1 MTRKVIDDQ
10 VPLHLRARRSRVTRY
25 IARAMLS
32 ASGWKVSG
40 SIPNEERL
48 VIVAAPHT
56 SNWDWVIG
64 MLTILALNANIRW
77 IGKSSIFK
85 TGFVW
90 FFKWLGGIPV
100 DRNNPSSL
108 IERVKEIVSKE
119 KGLMIGVAPEG
130 SRQKVERWKTGFLR
144 IAEITQSKI
153 LLFSI
158 DSPAKN
164 IQIGKIFNPT
174 DNTEEDLRLIKN
186 YYKNYKGI
194 NPSQF

>member
-10 VPLHLRARRSRVTRY
+10 VPPHLRARRSRVTRY
-25 IARAMLS
+25 IARVMLS

-48 VIVAAPHT
+48 IIVAAPHT
-56 SNWDWVIG
+56 SNWDWVLA

-85 TGFVW
+85 TGFAW
-90 FFKWLGGIPV
+90 FFQWLGGIPV
-100 DRNNPSSL
+100 DRDNPSSL
-108 IERVKEIVSKE
+108 IERVKDIVSKE

-130 SRQKVERWKTGFLR
+130 SRQKVDRWKTGFLR

-158 DSPAKN
+158 DSPTKN
-164 IQIGKIFNPT
+164 IQIGKIFNPIGNND
-174 DNTEEDLRLIKN
+174 DNLRLIKD
-186 YYKNYKGI
+186 YYRNFKGI

>member
-1 MTRKVIDDQ
+1 MTRKVFDDQ
-10 VPLHLRARRSRVTRY
+10 VPHHLRARRSRVTRY
-25 IARAMLS
+25 IARAVLS

-48 VIVAAPHT
+48 IIVAAPHT
-56 SNWDWVIG
+56 SNWDWVLA
-64 MLTILALNANIRW
+64 MLAILALNANIRW

-85 TGFVW
+85 TGFAW
-90 FFKWLGGIPV
+90 FFQWLGGIPV

-108 IERVKEIVSKE
+108 IERVKDIVSKE

-130 SRQKVERWKTGFLR
+130 SRQKVDRWKTGFLR

-158 DSPAKN
+158 DSPTKN
-164 IQIGKIFNPT
+164 IQIGKIFNPIGNND
-174 DNTEEDLRLIKN
+174 DNLRLIKD
-186 YYKNYKGI
+186 YYRNFKGI

>member
-1 MTRKVIDDQ
+1 MTRKVFDHQ
-10 VPLHLRARRSRVTRY
+10 VPRHLRARRSRVSRY

-100 DRNNPSSL
+100 DRNDPSSL

-119 KGLMIGVAPEG
+119 
-130 SRQKVERWKTGFLR
+130 
-144 IAEITQSKI
+144 SKI

-158 DSPAKN
+158 DSPTKN
-164 IQIGKIFNPT
+164 IQIGRIFNPT
-174 DNTEEDLRLIKN
+174 ENTEEDLRLIKN